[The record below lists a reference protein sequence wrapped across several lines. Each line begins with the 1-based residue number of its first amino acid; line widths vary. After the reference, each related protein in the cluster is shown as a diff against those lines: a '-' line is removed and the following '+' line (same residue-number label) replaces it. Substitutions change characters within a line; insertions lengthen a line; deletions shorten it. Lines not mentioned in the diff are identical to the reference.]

1 MLSTLITSKTR
12 VRLLVKFFLN
22 PSMKAYLRRLADEFG
37 ESTNSVRIELNRLT
51 EAGLLESFAEGNTI
65 MYQAKESYPLYPE
78 LKSIVT
84 KITGIDQVI
93 EEVIQRLGSLDKAYL
108 VGDYAKGIDS
118 GTIEV
123 ILVGKKVDEK
133 NLKELIKKA
142 EVLISRKI
150 NYHIFNEE
158 NFNLFVQENQPLILV
173 LWNKLNK

>member
-22 PSMKAYLRRLADEFG
+22 PTMKAYLRQLADEFG

-51 EAGLLESFAEGNTI
+51 EAGLLESYAEGNTI
-65 MYQAKESYPLYPE
+65 MYQAKTSYPLFPE
-78 LKSIVT
+78 LKKIVS
-84 KITGIDQVI
+84 KITGIDQII

-123 ILVGKKVDEK
+123 ILVGEKVDEVYLQELTSK
-133 NLKELIKKA
+133 AEELIN
-142 EVLISRKI
+142 RKI
-150 NYHIFNEE
+150 KYLILNQVELKKYKQQINDD
-158 NFNLFVQENQPLILV
+158 LFVV
-173 LWNKLNK
+173 WCK